1 MTTLEQC
8 DNEGSHAAVLAL
20 LALVTKK
27 VSVNILKAKFEEI
40 VQSYSKLLVLYA
52 SSENAVILKA
62 VSLFIIGIETVSN
75 ILCS

>member
-27 VSVNILKAKFEEI
+27 VSVNILKTKFEEI

-62 VSLFIIGIETVSN
+62 VSFLKLAKKWELIFY
-75 ILCS
+75 CS

>member
-62 VSLFIIGIETVSN
+62 VSLFIIGKKTVAN